1 MIDVVS
7 KAKEVIIPVVERL
20 GYEVVDIEY
29 KKEYGENNLTVYIFK
44 KGGVSLDDCEL
55 VNNELDPVLEIND
68 ITEGASYNLNISSP
82 GLDRKIVTPDDFRRN
97 MDTDIELVFVKPLGK
112 KKHTHGILVAYDE
125 NSVTILQ
132 KDREVKYDKG
142 NLSVVRPYIDFK

>member
-55 VNNELDPVLEIND
+55 VNNELDPVLEVND